1 MASTAEP
8 LWGDAYARAN
18 REPDF
23 GRARRCQAP
32 VVIATLSRSRVPR
45 QSPRA
50 SRAADL
56 HIPILGQL
64 APAEFAL
71 GDALEAGP
79 LEVVGSDMPLG
90 LGSPAKEAVCDTVQS
105 LRGSKP
111 GTGTAVDISLPSIRN
126 TRPCDA
132 DSRTF
137 NAS

>member
-1 MASTAEP
+1 MSERVAFITGVTGQDGAYLAE
-8 LWGDAYARAN
+8 L
-18 REPDF
+18 
-23 GRARRCQAP
+23 
-32 VVIATLSRSRVPR
+32 L
-45 QSPRA
+45 
-50 SRAADL
+50 
-56 HIPILGQL
+56 LGKGL
-64 APAEFAL
+64 K
-71 GDALEAGP
+71 AGP